1 MDVGK
6 PERKVEHA
14 RTGMTPH
21 PCAGEAAIAAN
32 DSILGL
38 GEVLERKQ
46 TLLSQSSQKAGRTGS
61 QVRS

>member
-1 MDVGK
+1 
-6 PERKVEHA
+6 
-14 RTGMTPH
+14 MTPH
-21 PCAGEAAIAAN
+21 PCAGEAAIAAK